1 MSVAFGSFCADLGLP
16 LRSAYSWCAINR
28 ERMQVI
34 FTVWDNEIDH
44 DNNEYEFWND
54 EVDNLRLA
62 VPDRRK
68 TKNLEEMRQTLLE
81 ALENGY
87 QTLGVLCTPRY
98 PLTSPRS
105 RQSYIEN
112 ELLVIQLRRTPVG
125 ISGKFQG
132 RVDTD
137 SIRHSGSVAQTMS
150 HSAIDDIGTNE
161 LGNDD
166 PEYKR
171 RMAGSYVRDGKVRN
185 KVIKRARGL
194 CEYCGRPGFLKR
206 DGTPYLETHHV
217 ISLSEQGPDK
227 PHNVIA
233 LCAND
238 HRQAHF
244 GENWLTLQAEL
255 LQKLN
260 KYRTDN

>member
-1 MSVAFGSFCADLGLP
+1 MRLAFSSFCADLGLP
-16 LRSAYSWCAINR
+16 LRSTYSWCAINR
-28 ERMQVI
+28 ERMQAI
-34 FTVWDNEIDH
+34 FTVWDNQIDH

-68 TKNLEEMRQTLLE
+68 TKNLEEMRHALLE

-87 QTLGVLCTPRY
+87 QTLGVLCTPSY

-112 ELLVIQLRRTPVG
+112 ELLVIQLRRTPFG
-125 ISGKFQG
+125 ISGRFQG
-132 RVDTD
+132 RVDTN
-137 SIRHSGSVAQTMS
+137 SIRHAESIAQTMGP
-150 HSAIDDIGTNE
+150 SAIDDIDSND
-161 LGNDD
+161 LGSDD
-166 PEYKR
+166 PEYKQ
-171 RMAGSYVRDGKVRN
+171 RMAGSYVRDDKVRK
-185 KVIKRARGL
+185 KVLRRAKGR
-194 CEYCGRPGFLKR
+194 CEYCGQFGFLKR
-206 DGTPYLETHHV
+206 DGTSYLETHHV
-217 ISLSEQGPDK
+217 ISLSEQGQDK

-244 GENWLTLQAEL
+244 GENWLTLQAEFL
-255 LQKLN
+255 KKLS